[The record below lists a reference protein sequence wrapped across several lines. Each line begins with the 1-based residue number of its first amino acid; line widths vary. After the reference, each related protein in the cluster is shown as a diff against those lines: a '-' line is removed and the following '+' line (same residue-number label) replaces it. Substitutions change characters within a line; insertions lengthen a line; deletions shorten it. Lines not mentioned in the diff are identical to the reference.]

1 MNWRTS
7 SSFQYEVDPYRP
19 DAAPR
24 WLRLLAV
31 FINVLIWPG
40 IGHFAMGRFA
50 RGAFWIALSVILM
63 LGSPLAIPLTPPII
77 LAVLFGP
84 RLLSAID
91 TSFIGFYRAPS
102 GNQFVLGILVCLG
115 AVGAITFFARQYY
128 LEAFQIASTGMSP
141 TLAPGDHLYVNK
153 LAYQLDEIQRA
164 DVIVFAH
171 PCEPASTYIKR
182 VVALEGDKVEVRCG
196 VLHVNGV
203 PLPRQQ
209 LEPRTSY
216 WSLDEEGWRQQ
227 TASLQ
232 IESIDGRDHHLF
244 LPAPPGAGDP
254 AANDG
259 PAAQDFPGQELPSC
273 AAFGDGEADKGRELG
288 AIEGAGPGGDGCA
301 PHRHYVVPSGH
312 VFVMGD
318 NRASSADS
326 RVWGPVPVEAIIG
339 KAFGIWWSHGA
350 PAEGIRWDRIGAIE

>member
-7 SSFQYEVDPYRP
+7 SALQYEVDPYLP
-19 DAAPR
+19 DPAPR
-24 WLRLLAV
+24 WLRLMAV
-31 FINVLIWPG
+31 IVNVLIWPG
-40 IGHFAMGRFA
+40 IGHFVLGRFA
-50 RGAFWIALSVILM
+50 RGAFWIALTVILM
-63 LGSPLAIPLTPPII
+63 LGSPLVIPLTPPII

-91 TSFIGFYRAPS
+91 TAFISFYRAPS

-171 PCEPASTYIKR
+171 PCEPASTFIKR

-203 PLPRQQ
+203 AVPRQQ
-209 LEPRTSY
+209 IEPRTPY

-227 TASLQ
+227 TASVHV
-232 IESIDGRDHHLF
+232 ESLDGRDYHLF
-244 LPAPPGAGDP
+244 QPAAAPEGEAPPP
-254 AANDG
+254 DG
-259 PAAQDFPGQELPSC
+259 PTAQDFPGQDLPDC
-273 AAFGDGEADKGRELG
+273 AAFGNPEADKGRELG
-288 AIEGAGPGGDGCA
+288 KIEGTGAGGDGCA
-301 PHRHYVVPSGH
+301 PHRHYIVPPGH

-318 NRASSADS
+318 NRAISADS
-326 RVWGPVPVEAIIG
+326 RVWGPVPVQDIIG
-339 KAFGIWWSHGA
+339 KAFGIWWSNGA
-350 PAEGIRWDRIGAIE
+350 PSEGIRVDRIGAIQ